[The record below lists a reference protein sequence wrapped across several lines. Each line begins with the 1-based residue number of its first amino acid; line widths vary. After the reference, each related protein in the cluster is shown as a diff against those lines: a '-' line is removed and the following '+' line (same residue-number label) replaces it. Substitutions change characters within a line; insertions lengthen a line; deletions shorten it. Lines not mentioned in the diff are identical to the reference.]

1 MSIPASVL
9 YGPCPCGSGK
19 KFKFCHL
26 EDVRDLLPDDPT
38 PSEVTQRVRQTM
50 QLFGMINDVDPIE
63 DREAIRTMFAAMKD
77 RDRGRTADAL
87 AGFRKAREMAP
98 KLFTAWNNES
108 LCLWMMNRCQN
119 AVERQEEGLAL
130 SADVNAFG
138 WAQLATMD
146 HCLGR
151 DSARNLAIARAKA
164 IAPLSADAAVK
175 VCEALALAG
184 RHRELL
190 DYALGSGFS
199 DTPTVA
205 FLAGVAAANC
215 GRRDRALELLRSIPE
230 GDLREEQADEI
241 AAEVAAGR
249 KDSVSPLGT
258 WPYFRPE
265 TYFGTLLVPDALKKP
280 APEHRNLLCDLV
292 EIMSAAGRMPDD
304 DAVGVLAAVG
314 GPRAGAI
321 LDAIQKR
328 MPVPKRSAGKIVRK
342 RGAPKED
349 SHPDDSRVTKHFIS
363 CTSFEE
369 NPLSPE
375 DDKAFQRAS
384 HAVNTSRPG
393 TKTFAKGRRGLEE
406 LLARYPDYHRLE
418 FNYAVALLRDG
429 EHDEAVRWCE
439 KIVAE
444 HPDYAFARSALLD
457 DAILNGDFARAKELV
472 DGYRLPA
479 RIHPLEMRNWYQ
491 ALLRY
496 AEATG
501 NKADAKYA
509 RDNLAMLQ
517 KSFPDL

>member
-1 MSIPASVL
+1 MEYNGLFLFEIRHRYRVFFVVRRFAVPA
-9 YGPCPCGSGK
+9 
-19 KFKFCHL
+19 
-26 EDVRDLLPDDPT
+26 DL
-38 PSEVTQRVRQTM
+38 V
-50 QLFGMINDVDPIE
+50 FH
-63 DREAIRTMFAAMKD
+63 
-77 RDRGRTADAL
+77 
-87 AGFRKAREMAP
+87 
-98 KLFTAWNNES
+98 
-108 LCLWMMNRCQN
+108 
-119 AVERQEEGLAL
+119 EG
-130 SADVNAFG
+130 N
-138 WAQLATMD
+138 
-146 HCLGR
+146 
-151 DSARNLAIARAKA
+151 
-164 IAPLSADAAVK
+164 
-175 VCEALALAG
+175 ALALG
-184 RHRELL
+184 
-190 DYALGSGFS
+190 ALCNDRSGH
-199 DTPTVA
+199 T
-205 FLAGVAAANC
+205 LGVLC
-215 GRRDRALELLRSIPE
+215 FIKRRA
-230 GDLREEQADEI
+230 
-241 AAEVAAGR
+241 
-249 KDSVSPLGT
+249 
-258 WPYFRPE
+258 
-265 TYFGTLLVPDALKKP
+265 
-280 APEHRNLLCDLV
+280 DLV

-314 GPRAGAI
+314 GHRAGAI

-406 LLARYPDYHRLE
+406 LLARYPDYHRLA

-429 EHDEAVRWCE
+429 EHDEAVRRCE

-501 NKADAKYA
+501 NKADAKNA